1 MVAAKRV
8 EMEDKKINTNGMRG
22 SVKFRF
28 MVINQ
33 LI

>member
-8 EMEDKKINTNGMRG
+8 EMEDKKINANGMRVI
-22 SVKFRF
+22 VKFRF